1 MRSQTR
7 SCFEA
12 FLFAA
17 ALAGAALVSAPIQ
30 ARAQISS
37 IVKPIQFGVALGAA
51 IPMSDLSNSVSTGFN
66 GTLTVGFNP
75 AMIPLGIRV
84 DGAYNQFAFKGG
96 GANTHFTSITGNL
109 LYKVPS
115 QSINPYL
122 IGGVGIYNAAV
133 SDNVG
138 GTVSENDFGWNL
150 GGGIS
155 MPLSGFDTF
164 IEARY
169 NQVQSNG
176 GSFKFIP
183 ITFGI
188 MF

>member
-1 MRSQTR
+1 MRPS
-7 SCFEA
+7 
-12 FLFAA
+12 LFAA
-17 ALAGAALVSAPIQ
+17 ALAGVALVSAPIQ
-30 ARAQISS
+30 ARAQMSS
-37 IVKPIQFGVALGAA
+37 VVKPVQFGVALGGA
-51 IPMSDLSNSVSTGFN
+51 IPMSDLSNVVNTGFN

-96 GANTHFTSITGNL
+96 GANTHFTSVTGNL
-109 LYKVPS
+109 LFKVPS

-122 IGGVGIYNAAV
+122 IGGAGLYNSVVA
-133 SDNVG
+133 DNTG
-138 GTVSENDFGWNL
+138 NSVSENDFGWNL
-150 GGGIS
+150 GAGIS

-164 IEARY
+164 LEARY
-169 NQVQSNG
+169 NQVQVNG
-176 GSFKFIP
+176 GSLKFIP